1 MVKLLLV
8 GLIVACWLILG
19 TQANEYLDFNV
30 TEIDRI
36 EELEFGFSKYSSN
49 LNPLLVGLTLIRG
62 ADSGAVCLDG
72 TLPGYHLHRG
82 HGSGANSWLIQ
93 LEGGGW
99 CNNVRTCVYRKK
111 TRRGSSNYMEKE
123 LQFTGILSDKAQENP
138 DFFNWNRVKL
148 RYCDG
153 ASFSGDG
160 QNEAAQLQFRGER
173 IWRAAIDDLKANGM
187 RYADQALLSG
197 CSAGGLAAILRCDE
211 FRDLFPG
218 STKVKCLSDAGLFLD
233 TADVSGGRTIRNLY
247 NGIVEFQSVK
257 NNLPRLCTNHLD
269 PTSCFFP
276 ENLISQMKTPLF
288 IVNAAYDTWQIQ
300 SSIAPKSADPSGFW
314 HDCRLNHEKCTSGQ
328 MRFLQSFRDQM
339 LRVVKG
345 FSMSRQN
352 GLFINSCFAHCQTE
366 RQDTWFADDSPV
378 ISKKAVAIAVGDWYF
393 DRAEVK
399 LVDCPYPCD
408 KSCHNMCERQLYSVP
423 HFVMIICAS
432 VFLSTNNLK
441 LLKFEPCPLVFVLLP
456 SESSFMASDSQ
467 TATATMSEKP
477 LETKVNEEAKLMEK
491 EIVLSETVDVVKD
504 KPVSESNLTI
514 EKEEKTV
521 QTPAGEPEKEIPADV
536 EEAAEVVKAD
546 ESNDKGKD
554 ENGEEKVAEQVGL
567 EEPTLVKE
575 VVAMVN
581 VQADDVEKA
590 EEGKGKDENGEE
602 KVAEQVELKEP
613 TLVKESVDGEKA
625 EEKQA
630 VESVAEEDNK
640 DKEEEEKKMVD
651 VSESKNEAGGKQVE
665 PIDVQLVKEV
675 SVETVDV
682 EVLEVE
688 PKPETSEKAE
698 AQPEKAKELAP
709 EVEVVKT
716 PETTE
721 EAKVEL
727 KDSIV
732 VETKDSGINSKDEH
746 TSESGTALLP
756 EETVP
761 INQDLDTA
769 SKKETEGDASS
780 PPDVTEKTTTEEK
793 QVVEEPSKD
802 EKEKVSEEAKATE
815 DENIKKDTE
824 TPAADVESVET
835 LKETEGTKQE
845 ESVTEKVAE
854 VVETAT
860 VAKESDEP
868 KPQPEVTTK
877 EEVVKPKHSN
887 SIMSKVKQSLVKA
900 KKAIIGKSPSSKT
913 ISTEETKEEVIAK

>member
-1 MVKLLLV
+1 
-8 GLIVACWLILG
+8 
-19 TQANEYLDFNV
+19 
-30 TEIDRI
+30 
-36 EELEFGFSKYSSN
+36 
-49 LNPLLVGLTLIRG
+49 
-62 ADSGAVCLDG
+62 
-72 TLPGYHLHRG
+72 
-82 HGSGANSWLIQ
+82 
-93 LEGGGW
+93 
-99 CNNVRTCVYRKK
+99 
-111 TRRGSSNYMEKE
+111 
-123 LQFTGILSDKAQENP
+123 
-138 DFFNWNRVKL
+138 
-148 RYCDG
+148 
-153 ASFSGDG
+153 
-160 QNEAAQLQFRGER
+160 
-173 IWRAAIDDLKANGM
+173 
-187 RYADQALLSG
+187 
-197 CSAGGLAAILRCDE
+197 
-211 FRDLFPG
+211 
-218 STKVKCLSDAGLFLD
+218 
-233 TADVSGGRTIRNLY
+233 
-247 NGIVEFQSVK
+247 
-257 NNLPRLCTNHLD
+257 
-269 PTSCFFP
+269 
-276 ENLISQMKTPLF
+276 
-288 IVNAAYDTWQIQ
+288 
-300 SSIAPKSADPSGFW
+300 
-314 HDCRLNHEKCTSGQ
+314 
-328 MRFLQSFRDQM
+328 
-339 LRVVKG
+339 
-345 FSMSRQN
+345 
-352 GLFINSCFAHCQTE
+352 
-366 RQDTWFADDSPV
+366 
-378 ISKKAVAIAVGDWYF
+378 
-393 DRAEVK
+393 
-399 LVDCPYPCD
+399 
-408 KSCHNMCERQLYSVP
+408 
-423 HFVMIICAS
+423 MIICAS

-727 KDSIV
+727 EDSIV

-769 SKKETEGDASS
+769 PIKETEGDASS

-877 EEVVKPKHSN
+877 EEVVKPKHTN

>member
-138 DFFNWNRVKL
+138 VKL

-218 STKVKCLSDAGLFLD
+218 STKVKCLSDAGL
-233 TADVSGGRTIRNLY
+233 ADVSGGRTIRNLY

-399 LVDCPYPCD
+399 LVDCPYP
-408 KSCHNMCERQLYSVP
+408 
-423 HFVMIICAS
+423 F
-432 VFLSTNNLK
+432 
-441 LLKFEPCPLVFVLLP
+441 FVLLP

>member
-1 MVKLLLV
+1 
-8 GLIVACWLILG
+8 
-19 TQANEYLDFNV
+19 
-30 TEIDRI
+30 
-36 EELEFGFSKYSSN
+36 
-49 LNPLLVGLTLIRG
+49 
-62 ADSGAVCLDG
+62 
-72 TLPGYHLHRG
+72 
-82 HGSGANSWLIQ
+82 
-93 LEGGGW
+93 
-99 CNNVRTCVYRKK
+99 
-111 TRRGSSNYMEKE
+111 
-123 LQFTGILSDKAQENP
+123 
-138 DFFNWNRVKL
+138 
-148 RYCDG
+148 
-153 ASFSGDG
+153 
-160 QNEAAQLQFRGER
+160 
-173 IWRAAIDDLKANGM
+173 
-187 RYADQALLSG
+187 
-197 CSAGGLAAILRCDE
+197 
-211 FRDLFPG
+211 
-218 STKVKCLSDAGLFLD
+218 
-233 TADVSGGRTIRNLY
+233 
-247 NGIVEFQSVK
+247 
-257 NNLPRLCTNHLD
+257 
-269 PTSCFFP
+269 
-276 ENLISQMKTPLF
+276 
-288 IVNAAYDTWQIQ
+288 
-300 SSIAPKSADPSGFW
+300 
-314 HDCRLNHEKCTSGQ
+314 
-328 MRFLQSFRDQM
+328 
-339 LRVVKG
+339 
-345 FSMSRQN
+345 
-352 GLFINSCFAHCQTE
+352 
-366 RQDTWFADDSPV
+366 
-378 ISKKAVAIAVGDWYF
+378 
-393 DRAEVK
+393 
-399 LVDCPYPCD
+399 
-408 KSCHNMCERQLYSVP
+408 MCECFS
-423 HFVMIICAS
+423 
-432 VFLSTNNLK
+432 STNDLK
-441 LLKFEPCPLVFVLLP
+441 LLKFEPCPLLFFVLLP

-477 LETKVNEEAKLMEK
+477 LETKVNDEAKLMEK

-504 KPVSESNLTI
+504 KPVSDSNLTI
-514 EKEEKTV
+514 EEEKTV
-521 QTPAGEPEKEIPADV
+521 QTPAGVPEKEIPADV

-575 VVAMVN
+575 VVAVVN

-602 KVAEQVELKEP
+602 KVAEQMELKEP
-613 TLVKESVDGEKA
+613 TLVKESVEEVKIEA
-625 EEKQA
+625 EEKLA
-630 VESVAEEDNK
+630 VESVAEEDNN
-640 DKEEEEKKMVD
+640 DKEEEKKMVD
-651 VSESKNEAGGKQVE
+651 VSESTDEAGGKQVE

-709 EVEVVKT
+709 EAEVVKT

-727 KDSIV
+727 EDSIV

-824 TPAADVESVET
+824 TPAADVQSEET

-845 ESVTEKVAE
+845 ESITEKVPE
-854 VVETAT
+854 VAETAT
-860 VAKESDEP
+860 AAKEIEEP

-913 ISTEETKEEVIAK
+913 ITTEETKEEIIAK

>member
-1 MVKLLLV
+1 
-8 GLIVACWLILG
+8 
-19 TQANEYLDFNV
+19 
-30 TEIDRI
+30 
-36 EELEFGFSKYSSN
+36 
-49 LNPLLVGLTLIRG
+49 
-62 ADSGAVCLDG
+62 
-72 TLPGYHLHRG
+72 
-82 HGSGANSWLIQ
+82 
-93 LEGGGW
+93 
-99 CNNVRTCVYRKK
+99 
-111 TRRGSSNYMEKE
+111 
-123 LQFTGILSDKAQENP
+123 
-138 DFFNWNRVKL
+138 
-148 RYCDG
+148 
-153 ASFSGDG
+153 
-160 QNEAAQLQFRGER
+160 
-173 IWRAAIDDLKANGM
+173 
-187 RYADQALLSG
+187 
-197 CSAGGLAAILRCDE
+197 
-211 FRDLFPG
+211 
-218 STKVKCLSDAGLFLD
+218 
-233 TADVSGGRTIRNLY
+233 
-247 NGIVEFQSVK
+247 
-257 NNLPRLCTNHLD
+257 
-269 PTSCFFP
+269 
-276 ENLISQMKTPLF
+276 
-288 IVNAAYDTWQIQ
+288 
-300 SSIAPKSADPSGFW
+300 
-314 HDCRLNHEKCTSGQ
+314 
-328 MRFLQSFRDQM
+328 
-339 LRVVKG
+339 
-345 FSMSRQN
+345 
-352 GLFINSCFAHCQTE
+352 
-366 RQDTWFADDSPV
+366 
-378 ISKKAVAIAVGDWYF
+378 
-393 DRAEVK
+393 
-399 LVDCPYPCD
+399 
-408 KSCHNMCERQLYSVP
+408 
-423 HFVMIICAS
+423 
-432 VFLSTNNLK
+432 
-441 LLKFEPCPLVFVLLP
+441 
-456 SESSFMASDSQ
+456 MASDSQ

-477 LETKVNEEAKLMEK
+477 LETKVNDEAKLMEK

-504 KPVSESNLTI
+504 KPVSDSNLTI
-514 EKEEKTV
+514 EEEKTV
-521 QTPAGEPEKEIPADV
+521 QTPAGVPEKEIPADV

-554 ENGEEKVAEQVGL
+554 ENGEEEVAEQVGL

-575 VVAMVN
+575 VVAVVN

-602 KVAEQVELKEP
+602 KVAEQMELKEP

-630 VESVAEEDNK
+630 
-640 DKEEEEKKMVD
+640 
-651 VSESKNEAGGKQVE
+651 KNEAGGKQVE

-727 KDSIV
+727 EDSIV

-824 TPAADVESVET
+824 TPAADVQSEET

-845 ESVTEKVAE
+845 ESITEKVPE
-854 VVETAT
+854 VAETAT
-860 VAKESDEP
+860 VAKEIEEP

-913 ISTEETKEEVIAK
+913 ITTEETKEEIIAK